1 MKLIDREPI
10 GRTRFLKLE
19 KQLAA
24 IYPPRRKKAV
34 VDIGALA
41 KDLRMDYG
49 VTYANWRQAG
59 MMAVSFERKV
69 RLMLEDCKAYI
80 PGK

>member
-19 KQLAA
+19 KILALR
-24 IYPPRRKKAV
+24 YPPKRKKVSVNIDEIAKA
-34 VDIGALA
+34 IGAE
-41 KDLRMDYG
+41 YG

-59 MMAVSFERKV
+59 GMAVAFEKRIMT
-69 RLMLEDCKAYI
+69 MLENRESRI
-80 PGK
+80 SVE